1 MTVMQSTAGHR
12 ARFMGGGWMLFA
24 LVGVPAVL
32 AAYLTA
38 VALLRLLPA
47 DMWWRS
53 LGATEFADPRQLL
66 YRHAFLPR
74 LAISLLAGAALGLT
88 GTLLQQVLRNP
99 LAEPTTIGTNAGAT
113 VALTIATLYAPWMLE
128 HGREGVALAGG
139 ALSTL
144 AVLALAQGRSF
155 SPVAI
160 KIFGL
165 VVNLTCSSASA
176 LLMAAN
182 REYSEELSSGRAV
195 R

>member
-1 MTVMQSTAGHR
+1 MTIMQSTAGHR
-12 ARFMGGGWMLFA
+12 ARFTGGMLVA

-32 AAYLTA
+32 AGYLTA
-38 VALLRLLPA
+38 AGLLRLLPA
-47 DMWWRS
+47 DMWWQS
-53 LGATEFADPRQLL
+53 LGATDLADPRQLL

-113 VALTIATLYAPWMLE
+113 VALTIATLYAPWLLE
-128 HGREGVALAGG
+128 QGREWVALAGG

-160 KIFGL
+160 IISGL
-165 VVNLTCSSASA
+165 VVSLTCSSASA
-176 LLMAAN
+176 LLMAATASIPRN
-182 REYSEELSSGRAV
+182 CSSGRAV

>member
-1 MTVMQSTAGHR
+1 MTIMQSTAGHR
-12 ARFMGGGWMLFA
+12 ARFKAGMLVAF
-24 LVGVPAVL
+24 VGVPAVL

-38 VALLRLLPA
+38 AGLLRLLPA
-47 DMWWRS
+47 DMWWQS
-53 LGATEFADPRQLL
+53 LGATDFADPRQLL

-128 HGREGVALAGG
+128 QGREWVALAGG

-144 AVLALAQGRSF
+144 A
-155 SPVAI
+155 
-160 KIFGL
+160 
-165 VVNLTCSSASA
+165 
-176 LLMAAN
+176 
-182 REYSEELSSGRAV
+182 
-195 R
+195 